1 MRASKVFH
9 GLVEKF
15 EAVAGKKA
23 GLIYMLMQAF
33 LFTLQDLGAKLLP
46 RIPSF
51 SVTYLRALIMYLIQL
66 LYINKY
72 DIEVLR
78 KNPILHRAMMLRGIF
93 GFIGLSAFF
102 YSLKV
107 ISLMEA
113 STIFNLSPMLIGIF
127 GAIYLKEPFGRL
139 EILSAVMGF
148 IGFLLIVRPP
158 FIFSYQASSE
168 PTSDADYFNHLL
180 GEAMAF
186 VTAISMTVV
195 S

>member
-72 DIEVLR
+72 DIEVLP
-78 KNPILHRAMMLRGIF
+78 KNPILHRAMMLGGIF
-93 GFIGLSAFF
+93 WF
-102 YSLKV
+102 YW
-107 ISLMEA
+107 IER
-113 STIFNLSPMLIGIF
+113 F
-127 GAIYLKEPFGRL
+127 
-139 EILSAVMGF
+139 
-148 IGFLLIVRPP
+148 FLLIE
-158 FIFSYQASSE
+158 S
-168 PTSDADYFNHLL
+168 H
-180 GEAMAF
+180 
-186 VTAISMTVV
+186 
-195 S
+195 